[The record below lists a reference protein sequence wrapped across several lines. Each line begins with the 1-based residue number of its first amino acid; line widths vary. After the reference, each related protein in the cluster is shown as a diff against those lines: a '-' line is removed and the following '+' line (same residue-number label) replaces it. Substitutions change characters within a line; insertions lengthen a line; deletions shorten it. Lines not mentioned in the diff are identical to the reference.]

1 VCTHEPTHSG
11 TVCSDGDAC
20 TLGEACDGNGTPNS
34 CGDGTLLNCDDG
46 NPCTTDTCDAAT
58 GCVHTDNI
66 DPCDDGSLC
75 TLNDTCGGG
84 ACHGT
89 SLNCDD
95 YNPCT
100 VDSCDPQSGC
110 VHVPEPEFTYCDDY
124 DACTGTEYCD
134 GYGTCV
140 SVYPPQCDDHV
151 VCTEDYCDPATGCAY
166 RMYPAGTSCS
176 DGNACNGVELCDGN
190 GGCALGAPL
199 DCDDDNPCTADWCDT
214 QSRCVHTPEP
224 AYTPCDNYN
233 ACDGYE
239 LCDGYGACE
248 SLYPPLCDDHVFCTE
263 DGCDPATGCVNVPFP
278 AGTSCSD
285 DNPCNGVELCD
296 GNGECAPG
304 AQLDCNDNNPCTND
318 SCSPAAGCIHA
329 NNTNPCNDGNA
340 CTRTDVCVNGACT
353 GSSPVVCGALDQ
365 CHSIGVCDPASG
377 ACSNPI
383 AANGTVCND
392 GSLCTT
398 GETCQSGTCTPA
410 FSGLNE
416 PNPRS
421 NGYYMRLCLGPHSGD
436 QLTNAD
442 AVCIGQVA
450 GTFASVAT
458 VADLC
463 AVLRPAHPNIDS
475 CVRTSADL
483 MVLALNI
490 CRARV
495 CTVQS
500 IDSQCGGNDN
510 VGQSLAESD
519 AILLSSSR
527 DENTCAHARC
537 LDEEINTGRALELNT
552 LGLRREGSGIRLDWR
567 PPYLDDGTG
576 HPSKYHVWRRVQGSL
591 APFGKIGT
599 TTNPTY
605 LDTLSGSG
613 AFEYEVTA
621 VMN

>member
-1 VCTHEPTHSG
+1 VGALCRKTYDISANLLDNLN
-11 TVCSDGDAC
+11 SF
-20 TLGEACDGNGTPNS
+20 CDGTGSSRYNNCGFRKYGFHWIDLGGSLATVTRIDVELQSGLHCGSFSTLALNGTPVGSFTLFGCTCFPVNGTISLPDLQQGSYVRGGQNVISITPSGNCEGLSAGAALHNNFARVTVTYAPNS
-34 CGDGTLLNCDDG
+34 SAACQVGMCAPDTGECSFSNRPDGTACDDD
-46 NPCTTDTCDAAT
+46 NSPCTADTCA
-58 GCVHTDNI
+58 
-66 DPCDDGSLC
+66 
-75 TLNDTCGGG
+75 GGNCLAG
-84 ACHGT
+84 APA
-89 SLNCDD
+89 NCDD

-100 VDSCDPQSGC
+100 SDTCDPQSGC
-110 VHVPEPEFTYCDDY
+110 VHTPEPEFTYCDDY

-134 GYGTCV
+134 GFGTCI

-151 VCTEDYCDPATGCAY
+151 VCTEDYCDPETGCAY

-176 DGNACNGVELCDGN
+176 DGNACNGAEVCDGN
-190 GGCALGAPL
+190 GG
-199 DCDDDNPCTADWCDT
+199 
-214 QSRCVHTPEP
+214 
-224 AYTPCDNYN
+224 
-233 ACDGYE
+233 
-239 LCDGYGACE
+239 
-248 SLYPPLCDDHVFCTE
+248 
-263 DGCDPATGCVNVPFP
+263 
-278 AGTSCSD
+278 
-285 DNPCNGVELCD
+285 
-296 GNGECAPG
+296 CAPG
-304 AQLDCNDNNPCTND
+304 AQLDCNDNNPCTDD
-318 SCSPAAGCIHA
+318 SCSSAAGCIHSNNA
-329 NNTNPCNDGNA
+329 NACNDGNA
-340 CTRTDVCVNGACT
+340 CTRTDACVNGACT
-353 GSSPVVCGALDQ
+353 GSNPVVCGALDQ

-383 AANGTVCND
+383 QPNGTVCND
-392 GSLCTT
+392 ASLCTT

-436 QLTNAD
+436 QLTNSD
-442 AVCIGQVA
+442 AACVGQVA
-450 GTFASVAT
+450 GTFAGVAT

-463 AVLRPAHPNIDS
+463 AVLRPQHPSNDA
-475 CVRTSADL
+475 CHRTSADL

-495 CTVQS
+495 CTAQS
-500 IDSQCGGNDN
+500 IDSQCGSNDN
-510 VGQSLAESD
+510 VGQSLSESD
-519 AILLSSSR
+519 AILLSSSS
-527 DENTCAHARC
+527 DEDTCAHAKC

-605 LDTLSGSG
+605 LDTISGSG